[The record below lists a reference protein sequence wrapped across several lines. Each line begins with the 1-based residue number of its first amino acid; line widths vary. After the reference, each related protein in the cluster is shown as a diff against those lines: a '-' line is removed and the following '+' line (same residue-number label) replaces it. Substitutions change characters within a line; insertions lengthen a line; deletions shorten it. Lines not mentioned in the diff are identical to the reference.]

1 MKNKLIQ
8 KSKYYFRC
16 FQQKDLENMSKI
28 FAKTLYLED
37 WDNKI
42 KGKSKNLSFL
52 RDIFNK
58 NSFNIEVQN
67 FFLHKTKKI
76 VSCQIII
83 TLKNKKKIKVID
95 VITFDKTLKITKIE
109 AYKC

>member
-1 MKNKLIQ
+1 MENKLIQ

-16 FQQKDLENMSKI
+16 FQKKDLENLSKI
-28 FAKTLYLED
+28 FAKNIYLED

-42 KGKSKNLSFL
+42 RGKSKNLSFL
-52 RDIFNK
+52 KKTFNK
-58 NSFNIEVQN
+58 NSFNIKVEN
-67 FFLHKTKKI
+67 FFLHRTKKI

-83 TLKNKKKIKVID
+83 TLKDKKKIKVID
-95 VITFDKTLKITKIE
+95 VITFDKTFKITKIE

>member
-16 FQQKDLENMSKI
+16 FQKKDLENMSKI
-28 FAKTLYLED
+28 FAKTVYLED

-42 KGKSKNLSFL
+42 KGKSRNLSFL

-67 FFLHKTKKI
+67 FFLHETKKI